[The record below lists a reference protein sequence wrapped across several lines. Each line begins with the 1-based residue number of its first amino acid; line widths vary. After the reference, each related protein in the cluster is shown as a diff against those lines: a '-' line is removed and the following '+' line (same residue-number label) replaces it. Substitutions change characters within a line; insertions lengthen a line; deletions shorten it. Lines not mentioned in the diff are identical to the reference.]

1 MTTVK
6 ASSKLTLR
14 DRLSQ
19 LTYEQ
24 ACKLLG
30 PEGKKLIQWG
40 GKRQVIIDEQVYL
53 GDDLYRQTFPAHTG
67 GNEATVTITLMA
79 EARDRLHWHCDR
91 CETACEQAIQSVRS
105 LH

>member
-6 ASSKLTLR
+6 ASGKLTLR

-19 LTYEQ
+19 LTFER

-40 GKRQVIIDEQVYL
+40 GKRQVIVAEQVYL
-53 GDDLYRQTFPAHTG
+53 GDDLYRQTFSAHTG
-67 GNEATVTITLMA
+67 AN
-79 EARDRLHWHCDR
+79 
-91 CETACEQAIQSVRS
+91 
-105 LH
+105 